1 MIISSKTSRSTSN
14 VRRSEALVSRR
25 GFLKRLTAGGVML
38 AARTVSLWGIVG
50 LAMAATTTG
59 CGSEVGFSLAS
70 PASDGLTLGTWGPI
84 LQLETHPMLM
94 AVLPSGKVLMLP
106 WAPERFDP
114 PHGPVALWDPATGGS
129 LTYPGSGIESGGT
142 RLSAG
147 WDSADGR
154 RKHPRGRI

>member
-25 GFLKRLTAGGVML
+25 GFLKRLTASGVML

-84 LQLETHPMLM
+84 LQLETHPLVMV
-94 AVLPSGKVLMLP
+94 VLPSGKVLMLP

-114 PHGPVALWDPATGGS
+114 PHGPRRSV
-129 LTYPGSGIESGGT
+129 GSGDWGLNNLLWLGDRVGG
-142 RLSAG
+142 G
-147 WDSADGR
+147 DSPFSRMGFC
-154 RKHPRGRI
+154 